1 MLYSIIIPPL
11 WLNIDL
17 HKCMHHIL
25 LIYLFSLS
33 FSAALNTHQ
42 KVFCVKIDFF
52 HFSWEFI
59 PGLHCPVILSHFHLG
74 HESEASASETPPLF
88 APVVITYILPQ
99 SLLIYSFLFPACHKP
114 TSKIILSTSL
124 ACRSASL
131 HQNINS
137 PKTGTLPVLIT
148 ATFLTPRIL
157 ITS

>member
-1 MLYSIIIPPL
+1 MYVSYIV
-11 WLNIDL
+11 N
-17 HKCMHHIL
+17 
-25 LIYLFSLS
+25 LFIFTFF
-33 FSAALNTHQ
+33 FSCSEHSSKGFLCENRL
-42 KVFCVKIDFF
+42 F

-59 PGLHCPVILSHFHLG
+59 LGLHCPVILSHFRLG
-74 HESEASASETPPLF
+74 HESEATASETPPLI
-88 APVVITYILPQ
+88 APVIITYILPQ

-157 ITS
+157 ITR